1 MTAAK
6 SWSGVLVG
14 AALSIAAGG
23 FIALMGGPN
32 ARDAA
37 ANGLGS
43 GASMGGLCSTASNA
57 KRTAAFVE
65 LQA

>member
-1 MTAAK
+1 M
-6 SWSGVLVG
+6 G

-23 FIALMGGPN
+23 FIAMMGGPN

-37 ANGLGS
+37 AHGHGS

-57 KRTAAFVE
+57 KRTAAFAE